1 MAIVFDSGPL
11 LAAYNRRDRDYLA
24 CRALITDGAED
35 VVIPSPVLVEFDWVA
50 SSRMTKD
57 AFPTLLSDIANGSY
71 RVEPLL
77 ILDYLRVIEIM
88 RQYADFDIGFVDA
101 AVLAVVER
109 LGEPKLATLDHRHF
123 GVMKPRHVLSLQL
136 LPELAP

>member
-1 MAIVFDSGPL
+1 MS
-11 LAAYNRRDRDYLA
+11 
-24 CRALITDGAED
+24 
-35 VVIPSPVLVEFDWVA
+35 
-50 SSRMTKD
+50 KD

-77 ILDYLRVIEIM
+77 ISDYLRVIEIM

-136 LPELAP
+136 LPELSS